1 MNDSEHKQALPSGF
15 RLQSY
20 HVVDVLGVGGFGVTY
35 LGEHSTLGHR
45 VAIKEY
51 LPNEFA
57 IRDGATV
64 HPKSQSDREDFEWGL
79 TRFLDEAKTLARFE
93 HRNLVR
99 VRDYFEANHTA
110 YIVMDYED
118 GESLDR
124 LLDRHGTLSESQLR
138 RVLLPIIDGL
148 RQVHAAGFLHRDIKP
163 SNIYVR
169 RADETPVLLD
179 FGAARQA
186 LSRKSKSMTAVASAG
201 YSPPEQYESDGDQ
214 GQWTDIYALSA
225 LCYRAITGQAP
236 IEAPR
241 RQSRLARGQL
251 DPLPRLTETV
261 LENYSKTFLQEVD
274 LGLRVIETERPQTL
288 DEWVSCFNFDSEPV
302 GKNKAEIEN
311 VIQSQDKP
319 ARLTETI
326 RDKAWAIGAVM
337 AVVTI
342 VALAVWTYIPGDV
355 PAVDEVVKP
364 QPEVIDTVTP
374 VGDSPAPTKPEEPSL
389 LGGGSSILVVTT
401 EPTGAEVLVGEA
413 LIGETPL
420 ERTVILAG
428 THDVTL
434 RHPDYKTLLL
444 ENQMFANGRV
454 LRIEK
459 MLIRGTGALTVVT
472 EPRNTWIER
481 NGERLASGT
490 PVTLEGLPAG
500 SLELLIGAEEHR
512 PIQVRV
518 DIPKDGV
525 VQLERT
531 LEWIPHGTLTM
542 DVVPSDA
549 TVTLPNIASVYS
561 PGVRVPEGQLQ
572 VVVRRPGYRE
582 VTRTIAVVGETRA
595 RIEMVRNPQPFTVVT
610 TPAEAAISLLNSE
623 DDYRNGILL
632 EPGDYRIRVSALEYE
647 TVEETV
653 SHGDAPTQ
661 YSVTLVRSPQ
671 PFNVEMA
678 PYTATISFVDIE
690 ESYLPG
696 MRLAPGEYR
705 VRVSA
710 SGYEIFEGTVRHGTE
725 PTRYRVELVS
735 FQQSFTDK
743 LVSGGNGPEMMVIPA
758 GRFLMG
764 CVSGMNCGFNEKPI
778 HEVSIG
784 QSFALSKF
792 EVTFAQ
798 WDVCVVDG
806 GCNGYRP
813 DDLGWE
819 RSSRPVIQVSWEDA
833 QTYVSW
839 LSRSTGENYRLP
851 SESEWEYAAR
861 AGSTAQYNWGN
872 DIGRNRANC
881 DGCGSKWNQRTA
893 PVGSFAANAFG
904 LQDMHGNVYEWVQD
918 CWNDSYTGAPTDG
931 RAWVHGDCEIRIVR
945 GGSWDSGPRALRSA
959 DRSRVTTGVRGY
971 FLGFRVTRTLTP

>member
-57 IRDGATV
+57 VRDGVTV
-64 HPKSQSDREDFEWGL
+64 FPKSQADRDDFEWGL

-124 LLDRHGTLSESQLR
+124 LLDRHGTLSEAQLR

-186 LSRKSKSMTAVASAG
+186 LGRKSKSMTAVASAG

-241 RQSRLARGQL
+241 RQSRLARGQP
-251 DPLPRLTETV
+251 DPLPRLAETV
-261 LENYSKTFLQEVD
+261 LENYSKSFLQEVD

-288 DEWVSCFNFDSEPV
+288 DEWVSCFNVDSEPV

-311 VIQSQDKP
+311 VIQSQAKP
-319 ARLTETI
+319 ARLTETN

-342 VALAVWTYIPGDV
+342 VALAVWTFIPGDA
-355 PAVDEVVKP
+355 PAVDEVVNP
-364 QPEVIDTVTP
+364 QPEVIETVTP
-374 VGDSPAPTKPEEPSL
+374 VGDSPAPIKPEEPSL
-389 LGGGSSILVVTT
+389 LGGGRSILVVTT
-401 EPTGAEVLVGEA
+401 EPTGVEVLVGDA

-420 ERTVILAG
+420 ERTDILAG

-444 ENQMFANGRV
+444 EKQMFANGRV
-454 LRIEK
+454 LRIEQT
-459 MLIRGTGALTVVT
+459 MLRGTGALTVVT

-500 SLELLIGAEEHR
+500 SVELLIGAEEHR
-512 PIQVRV
+512 PIQVQV

-525 VQLERT
+525 GQLERT
-531 LEWIPHGTLTM
+531 LEWIPYGTLTM

-582 VTRTIAVVGETRA
+582 VTRTIAVVGDTRA

-610 TPAEAAISLLNSE
+610 TPEDQELTEELEPVPTRDVRIERTESDDFKYINVDAGGIDKLEFIFTGECWVEIQDGAGSE
-623 DDYRNGILL
+623 KVYFDLQRDGDILTLYGVTPFMILL
-632 EPGDYRIRVSALEYE
+632 GHPYAVTLKFNQEEVDLMEYE
-647 TVEETV
+647 ARD
-653 SHGDAPTQ
+653 G
-661 YSVTLVRSPQ
+661 
-671 PFNVEMA
+671 
-678 PYTATISFVDIE
+678 TARVN
-690 ESYLPG
+690 L
-696 MRLAPGEYR
+696 GE
-705 VRVSA
+705 
-710 SGYEIFEGTVRHGTE
+710 
-725 PTRYRVELVS
+725 
-735 FQQSFTDK
+735 
-743 LVSGGNGPEMMVIPA
+743 
-758 GRFLMG
+758 
-764 CVSGMNCGFNEKPI
+764 
-778 HEVSIG
+778 
-784 QSFALSKF
+784 
-792 EVTFAQ
+792 
-798 WDVCVVDG
+798 
-806 GCNGYRP
+806 
-813 DDLGWE
+813 
-819 RSSRPVIQVSWEDA
+819 
-833 QTYVSW
+833 
-839 LSRSTGENYRLP
+839 
-851 SESEWEYAAR
+851 
-861 AGSTAQYNWGN
+861 
-872 DIGRNRANC
+872 
-881 DGCGSKWNQRTA
+881 
-893 PVGSFAANAFG
+893 
-904 LQDMHGNVYEWVQD
+904 
-918 CWNDSYTGAPTDG
+918 
-931 RAWVHGDCEIRIVR
+931 
-945 GGSWDSGPRALRSA
+945 
-959 DRSRVTTGVRGY
+959 
-971 FLGFRVTRTLTP
+971 